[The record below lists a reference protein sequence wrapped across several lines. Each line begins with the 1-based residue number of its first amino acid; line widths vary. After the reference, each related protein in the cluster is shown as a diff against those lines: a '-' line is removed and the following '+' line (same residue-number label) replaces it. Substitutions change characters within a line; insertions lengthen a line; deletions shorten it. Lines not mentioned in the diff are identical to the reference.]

1 MKDKLYEKTENGYI
15 LRQRKT
21 TAIVVIVCIICL
33 GLMVVGEWVVDK
45 PQVLN
50 IWIVGGLSL
59 AFIAIIALVL
69 RTECSYLVIVDKGVY
84 WHSPLSRT
92 NFIAWK
98 DIRDWGIAHQRTR
111 YSTVYCLYFSKKP
124 LKSTSRGSNKKIPLY
139 CKTVLYIDIEFSDF
153 FTFQHTKVIPF
164 CLQRLSSNTDVPTM
178 FTSDHVKIFQK

>member
-33 GLMVVGEWVVDK
+33 ALMVVGEWAVDK
-45 PQVLN
+45 PQALN
-50 IWIVGGLSL
+50 IWVVGGLLL

-69 RTECSYLVIVDKGVY
+69 RTECSHLVIVNEGVY

-98 DIRDWGIAHQRTR
+98 DIRDWGITHQRTR
-111 YSTVYCLYFSKKP
+111 YSTVYCLYFSIRQASHKF
-124 LKSTSRGSNKKIPLY
+124 R
-139 CKTVLYIDIEFSDF
+139 
-153 FTFQHTKVIPF
+153 
-164 CLQRLSSNTDVPTM
+164 
-178 FTSDHVKIFQK
+178 

>member
-164 CLQRLSSNTDVPTM
+164 CLQRLSNNTDVLTM